1 MMNCCQCQGI
11 EEHFDEKA
19 VSRELSLYRT
29 KGPDKTTRMLIDAL
43 KAKSIQGFS
52 LLDIGGGV
60 GAIQHELLEA
70 GAQNATDVDASQA
83 YLNAAKE
90 EAQRRGLAER
100 VSFQHGNFVD
110 IAAHIPPADMVTLDR
125 VICCYPDME
134 ALVSLSAARAR
145 KLYGLVYP
153 RDVWWVK
160 IGLTVLNFLFRLQK
174 NPFRTFVHPS
184 QAVEAI
190 VNNNGFK
197 QCFYRRTLAWQV
209 VVYSH

>member
-1 MMNCCQCQGI
+1 MNCCQCQGI
-11 EEHFDEKA
+11 EELFDEKS

-90 EAQRRGLAER
+90 EAKRRGFAER

-110 IAAHIPPADMVTLDR
+110 IAAQIPPADIVTLDR

-160 IGLTVLNFLFRLQK
+160 IGLTVLNFLFRLRK
-174 NPFRTFVHPS
+174 NPFRTFIHPT

-197 QCFYRRTLAWQV
+197 QCFYHQTLVWQV